1 MINTKTPRMSE
12 TSPIDRF
19 THVGS
24 TALIV
29 AALDRRGRESL
40 VCRRSYEME
49 TLVGVSIH
57 SEGIKT
63 GSAASG
69 THELLMVSDPPASQG
84 PSDQGAFQASKW
96 PSAAVFFTLG
106 AQGQCRG
113 ASTHAES
120 YKGLCL
126 RLPEPSGRPI
136 NGGRTDYEFVSPRT
150 GFPGKGKGLK
160 HAAEHGRYLL

>member
-40 VCRRSYEME
+40 VCRRSYDME

-57 SEGIKT
+57 SEGAKT

-84 PSDQGAFQASKW
+84 PSHLGAFQASKW
-96 PSAAVFFTLG
+96 PSAAVFFTLA

-113 ASTHAES
+113 AES

-126 RLPEPSGRPI
+126 RLPEPLGRPI
-136 NGGRTDYEFVSPRT
+136 NRGRTDYEFVSPRT
-150 GFPGKGKGLK
+150 GIPGVGKGLTITFNR
-160 HAAEHGRYLL
+160 GMGGCN

>member
-24 TALIV
+24 TALIF

-40 VCRRSYEME
+40 ACRRKLCYR
-49 TLVGVSIH
+49 TLAAVSIY
-57 SEGIKT
+57 SKDPQT

-69 THELLMVSDPPASQG
+69 THELLMVSDPPASQS

-96 PSAAVFFTLG
+96 PSAAVFFTLA

-113 ASTHAES
+113 AES

-150 GFPGKGKGLK
+150 GFPGKGKGLNI
-160 HAAEHGRYLL
+160 RRC

>member
-24 TALIV
+24 TALIF

-40 VCRRSYEME
+40 VCRRSYDME
-49 TLVGVSIH
+49 TLGGVSIH
-57 SEGIKT
+57 SEGTKT

-96 PSAAVFFTLG
+96 PSAAVFFTLA

-113 ASTHAES
+113 AES
-120 YKGLCL
+120 FQGLCL
-126 RLPEPSGRPI
+126 RLLEPCSGRPI
-136 NGGRTDYEFVSPRT
+136 NGGRTLTTSLFRFRRFRRARD
-150 GFPGKGKGLK
+150 FPVWENG
-160 HAAEHGRYLL
+160 